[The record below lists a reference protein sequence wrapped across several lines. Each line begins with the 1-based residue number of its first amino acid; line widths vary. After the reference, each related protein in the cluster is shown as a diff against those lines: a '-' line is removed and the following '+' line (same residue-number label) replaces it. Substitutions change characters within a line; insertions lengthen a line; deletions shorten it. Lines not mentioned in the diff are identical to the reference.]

1 MHSSPTSSAGLV
13 KVWSCLLAL
22 ATLFVLLPLPFGASE
37 AQAQSWTLTREQRQ
51 AYLQYYA
58 PVILKRS
65 DENDGKRGRDWL
77 SNFDFDRDGNFSN
90 NRVNWGNI
98 GNYISAAANG
108 PHAYYDRWRIRPT
121 LYTALIEYMDN
132 GSKSLVLLYHVYNA
146 ADKELSEIHDWER
159 VEIVVH
165 GISGTPGG
173 GSEYVN
179 HATVTLHKEH
189 HMRRYYD
196 WELNFMHTATG
207 KHVLLWQADELNWDA
222 THWGPHG
229 HELRFV
235 TNSYSWIASQVSAS
249 TARAEVNITNK
260 DDKRNVH
267 YVYVPEGSPSA
278 VSTWGATAL
287 TYTNAT
293 SKYSG
298 VDDDNTIAWY
308 RVKRIT
314 YELQDLADI
323 LPTHWQSNA
332 WYTHWLSDLYA
343 DVLLASPIVNEA
355 GVAEVSAGLQ
365 RFYVRSKDSGKSDL
379 TDGREGYLGK
389 KWYFGG
395 YSAELNPENPSGS
408 DNFGGFEGLGR
419 DSYGYNRADASGY
432 YNSLGAFWWQHDFFV
447 HSGVINSD
455 DHREE
460 GMWLRGAW
468 YTAAN
473 GGFDGRWVQLF
484 DDRINEEAITPL
496 SLTLTYPNNLCRDMV
511 TLTATASGGQLPY
524 TFTWTGAQPISG
536 PNEPQNSAYVYSYS
550 TATVT
555 VQSADGQTQSR
566 SYTFT
571 PYCSDGENIP

>member
-1 MHSSPTSSAGLV
+1 MHSSSTSSAGLV
-13 KVWSCLLAL
+13 KVWSYFLAL

-37 AQAQSWTLTREQRQ
+37 AQAQAWTLTKAQRQ

-65 DENDGKRGRDWL
+65 DENEGKSGRDWL

-90 NRVNWGNI
+90 NRTNWGSI
-98 GNYISAAANG
+98 GSYISAASYG
-108 PHAYYDRWRIRPT
+108 PHYYYDRWRIRPT
-121 LYTALIEYMDN
+121 LYTSLIEYMEG

-165 GISGTPGG
+165 GVSGTPGG

-179 HATVTLHKEH
+179 HVTVTLHKEH

-196 WELNFMHTATG
+196 WELNFMQTATG
-207 KHVLLWQADELNWDA
+207 RHVLLWQADELNWDE

-235 TNSYSWIASQVSAS
+235 KNTYSWIAGQVSSGAS
-249 TARAEVNITNK
+249 AEVNISNK

-267 YVYVPEGSPSA
+267 YVFVPEGSPSA
-278 VSTWGATAL
+278 VSAWGATAL
-287 TYTNAT
+287 TYTNAP
-293 SKYSG
+293 SMYSG
-298 VDDDNTIAWY
+298 ADDDNTLPWY

-323 LPTHWQSNA
+323 FPTHWQYNA
-332 WYTHWLSDLYA
+332 WYTHWLSDLPV
-343 DVLLASPIVNEA
+343 DVLLESPIVNES
-355 GVAEVSAGLQ
+355 GVAEVSTGLQ
-365 RFYVRSKDSGKSDL
+365 RFYARSKDSGKSSL
-379 TDGREGYLGK
+379 TDGREGYPAKRWFYGS
-389 KWYFGG
+389 

-408 DNFGGFEGLGR
+408 DDFGGFDGFGR

-432 YNSLGAFWWQHDFFV
+432 YNSLGAFWWQHDYFV

-455 DHREE
+455 DYREE

-484 DDRINEEAITPL
+484 DDRVNEEAITPL
-496 SLTLTYPNNLCRDMV
+496 TLTLTYPTNRCTERAL
-511 TLTATASGGQLPY
+511 LTATASGGQSPY
-524 TFTWTGAQPISG
+524 TFTWTSAEPISG
-536 PNEPQNSAYVYSYS
+536 PNEPRNSAYVYSYA

-571 PYCSDGENIP
+571 PYCSEGENLP